1 MLHERVSRV
10 CGQMRGSMQFTGH
23 IHVAKLT

>member
-1 MLHERVSRV
+1 MLHDRVSRV
-10 CGQMRGSMQFTGH
+10 WGQMRGSTQFTGH